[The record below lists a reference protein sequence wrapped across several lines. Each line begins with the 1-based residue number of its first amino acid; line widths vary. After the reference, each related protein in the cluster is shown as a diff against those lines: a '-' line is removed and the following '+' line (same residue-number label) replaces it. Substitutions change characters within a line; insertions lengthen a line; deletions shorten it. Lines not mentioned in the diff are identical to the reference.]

1 MKYHEIEVE
10 GYERVVE
17 AIDES
22 GFRAI
27 VGIHNTNRG
36 VALGGCRVMPY
47 ESRDAQLQ
55 DALNLSKGMTYK
67 AALAGLSLGGG
78 KATINAPVADKD
90 TLQKFAEVMEYIN
103 LDGTQYITAGDV
115 GTGPKE
121 VQLLSTLTPYV
132 NGQHLGEDSGYA
144 TAYGV
149 YMAMLG
155 ALEFH
160 NRDLRKQFISVE
172 GLGKV
177 GARLVK
183 FIHNE
188 ADSVF
193 TYDPRKEVG
202 DDIFHRFAAV
212 PVRSRDA
219 LIRYGTVYSPNALG
233 GGLDAETMK
242 VLVPGDIVCGGAN
255 NQFANSGLNCVGQE
269 MDVAYAACGIT
280 VVPDF
285 LANAGGII
293 IVKEGMKDA
302 SYMDSDVMDK
312 LKQIKFTTEE
322 VLWRAR
328 DEKYSPMHI
337 AKVMAEER
345 FK

>member
-1 MKYHEIEVE
+1 MKYFEIDVE

-36 VALGGCRVMPY
+36 VALGGCRVMTY

-67 AALAGLSLGGG
+67 AALAGLALGGG

-103 LDGTQYITAGDV
+103 IDGAQYITAGDV

-121 VQLLSTLTPYV
+121 VQLLSSLTPFV

-160 NRDLRKQFISVE
+160 NRTIRKQFVCVE

-202 DDIFHRFAAV
+202 DDIFHRFAACLLYTS
-212 PVRSRDA
+212 PSPRD
-219 LIRYGTVYSPNALG
+219 S
-233 GGLDAETMK
+233 
-242 VLVPGDIVCGGAN
+242 
-255 NQFANSGLNCVGQE
+255 
-269 MDVAYAACGIT
+269 
-280 VVPDF
+280 
-285 LANAGGII
+285 
-293 IVKEGMKDA
+293 
-302 SYMDSDVMDK
+302 
-312 LKQIKFTTEE
+312 
-322 VLWRAR
+322 
-328 DEKYSPMHI
+328 
-337 AKVMAEER
+337 
-345 FK
+345 

>member
-1 MKYHEIEVE
+1 M
-10 GYERVVE
+10 
-17 AIDES
+17 S
-22 GFRAI
+22 
-27 VGIHNTNRG
+27 
-36 VALGGCRVMPY
+36 Y

-67 AALAGLSLGGG
+67 AALADLALGGG
-78 KATINAPVADKD
+78 KATINAPIADKD

-103 LDGTQYITAGDV
+103 IDGAQYITAGDV
-115 GTGPKE
+115 GTGPEE
-121 VQLLSTLTPYV
+121 VKLLSTLTPYV

-160 NRDLRKQFISVE
+160 NRDLRKHTVGIE

-177 GARLVK
+177 GSRLAH
-183 FIHNE
+183 FIQNE
-188 ADSVF
+188 AKTVF
-193 TYDPRKEVG
+193 SYDPHKE
-202 DDIFHRFAAV
+202 ISIATA
-212 PVRSRDA
+212 VRSRDD
-219 LIRYGTVYSPNALG
+219 LLRHGYIYSPNALG
-233 GGLDAETMK
+233 GGLDVDTLK
-242 VLVPGDIVCGGAN
+242 VLMPGDIVCGGAN
-255 NQFANSGLNCVGQE
+255 NQFATTGLDCVGQQI
-269 MDVAYAACGIT
+269 DVAYAACGIT

-302 SYMDSDVMDK
+302 SYMDSDVMEK

-328 DEKYSPMHI
+328 DEKYSPMFI
-337 AKVMAEER
+337 ANKMAEER

>member
-17 AIDES
+17 ATDDT

-36 VALGGCRVMPY
+36 VALGGRRVMPY

-67 AALAGLSLGGG
+67 AALAGLALGGG

-90 TLQKFAEVMEYIN
+90 VLQKFAEVMEYIN
-103 LDGTQYITAGDV
+103 LEGTQYITAGDV

-160 NRDLRKQFISVE
+160 NRTIRKQFVCVE

-183 FIHNE
+183 FLHNE

-193 TYDPRKEVG
+193 TYDPNEEVG
-202 DDIFHRFAAV
+202 DDIFHRFGAV
-212 PVRSRDA
+212 PLRSRDA
-219 LIRYGTVYSPNALG
+219 LIRYSTVYSPNALG
-233 GGLDAETMK
+233 GGLDTETMK
-242 VLVPGDIVCGGAN
+242 VLMPGDIVCGGAN
-255 NQFANSGLNCVGQE
+255 NQFCCDE
-269 MDVAYAACGIT
+269 MDVACLLYT
-280 VVPDF
+280 SP
-285 LANAGGII
+285 
-293 IVKEGMKDA
+293 
-302 SYMDSDVMDK
+302 SPRDS
-312 LKQIKFTTEE
+312 
-322 VLWRAR
+322 
-328 DEKYSPMHI
+328 
-337 AKVMAEER
+337 
-345 FK
+345 